1 MPCDQVCIWW
11 TTKNYLRSLKLEIMI
26 TGIIII
32 YIGLTILD
40 MYYDFDWKL
49 FSDII
54 LFIPVIIMI
63 LYIISGNTHEMMF
76 WFVIFLIET
85 WNYSKSS

>member
-1 MPCDQVCIWW
+1 
-11 TTKNYLRSLKLEIMI
+11 MI
-26 TGIIII
+26 TGIIIL

-49 FSDII
+49 FSDIV
-54 LFIPVIIMI
+54 LLIPVIVMIMF
-63 LYIISGNTHEMMF
+63 IISGNIHGMMF

>member
-1 MPCDQVCIWW
+1 
-11 TTKNYLRSLKLEIMI
+11 MI
-26 TGIIII
+26 TGIIIL
-32 YIGLTILD
+32 YIGLTLLD

-49 FSDII
+49 FLDVI

-63 LYIISGNTHEMMF
+63 LYIISGDMHEMMF

-85 WNYSKSS
+85 WNYAKSS